1 MNSINF
7 RGRSFTTAVLLV
19 LTLTVVLVKPASAH
33 LMMAQNGTLNI
44 VDDGVYMVISV
55 PITAF
60 PNLDQDFDD
69 EVSLFEFNSRR
80 NDITA
85 QVKSSLALYQ
95 DENPVALKDLRLI
108 PVRPHSKDEVY
119 LSQLIVMGKFE
130 APQSQDALS
139 FELSLFGLSPEEHTM
154 KITAK
159 RPKTGQEGIV
169 VLTPTAPHSPLFS
182 PVVAQ
187 QEHTASLP

>member
-1 MNSINF
+1 MNATNF
-7 RGRSFTTAVLLV
+7 QSRSFTTAVLLA
-19 LTLTVVLVKPASAH
+19 LAFTVMLVKPASAH

-55 PITAF
+55 PISAF

-95 DENPVALKDLRLI
+95 NANPVALKDLRLV

-119 LSQLIVMGKFE
+119 ISQLIVMGKFE
-130 APQSQDALS
+130 APKAQDALS
-139 FELSLFGLSPEEHTM
+139 FELSLFGLNPDEHTM

-159 RPKTGQEGIV
+159 RPKTSEESIV
-169 VLTPTAPHSPLFS
+169 VLTPTAPHSPLFP

-187 QEHTASLP
+187 QEHSASLP